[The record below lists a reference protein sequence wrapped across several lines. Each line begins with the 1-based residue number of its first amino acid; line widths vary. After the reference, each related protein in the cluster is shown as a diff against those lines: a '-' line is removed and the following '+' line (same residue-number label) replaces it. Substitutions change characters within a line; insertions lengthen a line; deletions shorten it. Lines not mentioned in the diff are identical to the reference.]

1 MSQPMPPR
9 SQRMPFESRIMLGA
23 LGVAVPSTLA
33 LVIALFVLEVSLVDA
48 LAIAAAVLLPTLVLA
63 LRLRGNVAYPLYT
76 VSNLLEALREGD
88 YSLRGSRARRGDAI
102 GEVVWEVNA
111 LSRTLR
117 EQRLKV
123 EETVALLSKVLQTI
137 DIAILAFDGSQR
149 LRLVNPAGERLLGV
163 AHGAAIGASAQ
174 SLALDD
180 CLALNNA
187 TTLRRAFP
195 GGSGPFDVRRAGF
208 REGGLPHDLL
218 VITDLSRALREEERA
233 ARGAWTEDIVREEA
247 VRGVYQNAGAASRD
261 EIADRRATAEAA
273 LGIVVRELETLESTD
288 PFFATTRSIED
299 PIERGRRLQ
308 DEFETER
315 TRLEAER
322 RDAERAESKER
333 DLLRELAGLEGR
345 PAPNVAQLELSIR
358 AGEAELS
365 RLRRE
370 RDATSLAFRWVE
382 EAARQY
388 QGGYREELEQRVSSY
403 FELFTGTPGRR
414 LRLDEKFRVQAVDP
428 DGQVLTPAQ
437 LSQGAHDQ
445 LFLAIRLAVADLL
458 SGTVELPLF
467 FDDPFLHFDAERQA
481 RLRAALDRLSE
492 RRQWI
497 LLTHREE
504 FRDWGAPVERV
515 QS

>member
-1 MSQPMPPR
+1 MIPQQAPR
-9 SQRMPFESRIMLGA
+9 SDRMPFETRIMLGA

-33 LVIALFVLEVSLVDA
+33 LVIALYVIEVTLVDA
-48 LAIAAAVLLPTLVLA
+48 LAIAAAVLLPTLLLA

-163 AHGAAIGASAQ
+163 AHGAAIGATAQ

-187 TTLRRAFP
+187 TTLRRAFA

-233 ARGAWTEDIVREEA
+233 AWQRLIRVLGHELNNSLAPIKSM
-247 VRGVYQNAGAASRD
+247 AA
-261 EIADRRATAEAA
+261 TLAA
-273 LGIVVRELETLESTD
+273 LIGRDPLPADWREDARGGLGVIGDRAAALNRFMLGYTTLARMPAPTRRPVRIVE
-288 PFFATTRSIED
+288 I
-299 PIERGRRLQ
+299 IER
-308 DEFETER
+308 
-315 TRLEAER
+315 
-322 RDAERAESKER
+322 
-333 DLLRELAGLEGR
+333 
-345 PAPNVAQLELSIR
+345 
-358 AGEAELS
+358 
-365 RLRRE
+365 
-370 RDATSLAFRWVE
+370 
-382 EAARQY
+382 AAR
-388 QGGYREELEQRVSSY
+388 LEQRVAVTLQPGEDI
-403 FELFTGTPGRR
+403 ELQIDADQVEQALINLVRNAAEASAPVGGGLM
-414 LRLDEKFRVQAVDP
+414 LRWARDAQMLAIEVLDEGLGLAGSDNLFVPFFTTKPGGSGIGLVLAR
-428 DGQVLTPAQ
+428 QVAEAHGGA
-437 LSQGAHDQ
+437 LSLENRGDRSGCIARIT
-445 LFLAIRLAVADLL
+445 LAC
-458 SGTVELPLF
+458 G
-467 FDDPFLHFDAERQA
+467 
-481 RLRAALDRLSE
+481 
-492 RRQWI
+492 
-497 LLTHREE
+497 
-504 FRDWGAPVERV
+504 
-515 QS
+515 